1 MGPVAPVSFQ
11 APIHKEHA
19 VTIQPPPATPGRRPA
34 GEFPQP
40 VSPWESPGLLYAEVA
55 GALVVLALVLA
66 NSMEPGFWSGAGS
79 EAEVQATPAAT
90 LAANSD
96 SSE

>member
-1 MGPVAPVSFQ
+1 M
-11 APIHKEHA
+11 
-19 VTIQPPPATPGRRPA
+19 TTQPPPTASGRRPA

-40 VSPWESPGLLYAEVA
+40 VSPWESRGLLYAEVA

-66 NSMEPGFWSGAGS
+66 NSMEPGFWRSQTPGGQAQVAPATALATVGS
-79 EAEVQATPAAT
+79 D
-90 LAANSD
+90 D

>member
-1 MGPVAPVSFQ
+1 M
-11 APIHKEHA
+11 
-19 VTIQPPPATPGRRPA
+19 TTQPPPATSGRRPA

-40 VSPWESPGLLYAEVA
+40 VSPWESRGLLYAEVA

-66 NSMEPGFWSGAGS
+66 NSMEPGFWRAQTPG
-79 EAEVQATPAAT
+79 VQAQAAPATALAT
-90 LAANSD
+90 VGSAD

>member
-19 VTIQPPPATPGRRPA
+19 VTTQPPPATPGRRPA

-55 GALVVLALVLA
+55 GALVVLA

-79 EAEVQATPAAT
+79 EAVVQATPAAT
-90 LAANSD
+90 LAANTD